1 MLKGIN
7 RRIIE
12 INKTNNDFFEKAIL
26 FVNSDKFEISEYVL
40 SQQADLYLKEL
51 PKPQKRNIIT
61 KQGVF
66 ITLGI
71 LMFIGF
77 TVLSI
82 VLNF

>member
-12 INKTNNDFFEKAIL
+12 INRTDNEFFERAIL
-26 FVNSDKFEISEYVL
+26 FVKSDKLEIPEQVL
-40 SQQADLYLKEL
+40 SQQADLYLKEF
-51 PKPQKRNIIT
+51 PKPERKKIFTKQNVIIT
-61 KQGVF
+61 LSLLLFVGA
-66 ITLGI
+66 
-71 LMFIGF
+71 